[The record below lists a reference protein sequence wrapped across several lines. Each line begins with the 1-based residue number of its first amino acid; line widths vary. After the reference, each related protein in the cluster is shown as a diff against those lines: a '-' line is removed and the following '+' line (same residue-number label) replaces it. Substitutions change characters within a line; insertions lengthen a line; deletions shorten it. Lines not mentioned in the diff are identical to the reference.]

1 MKLRINGNSIRLRL
15 SKADVDSFVSTGTIT
30 AVCNIMDKSLKYT
43 LAHRNDSMFSAEL
56 VGSHLFVYLPSSEI
70 DSWNIDE
77 RVGFECKVGELNI
90 LVEKDFQCLN
100 PREKEDETDLY
111 SNPNTK

>member
-15 SKADVDSFVSTGTIT
+15 SKADVDSFVFTGTIT
-30 AVCNIMDKSLKYT
+30 AVCNILDKSLKYT

-56 VGSHLFVYLPSSEI
+56 VGSHLFIYIPSSEI
-70 DSWNIDE
+70 ESWNIDE
-77 RVGFECKVGELNI
+77 RVGFDGKVGDLYI
-90 LVEKDFQCLN
+90 LIEKDFQCLK
-100 PREKEDETDLY
+100 PRENEDETDLF